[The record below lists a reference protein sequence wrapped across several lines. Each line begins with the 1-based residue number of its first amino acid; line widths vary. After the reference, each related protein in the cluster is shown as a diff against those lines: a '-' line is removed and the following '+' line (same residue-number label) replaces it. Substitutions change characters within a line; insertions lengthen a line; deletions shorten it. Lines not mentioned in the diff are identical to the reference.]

1 MKDRK
6 TKELS
11 ISQNLSKITIS
22 LSSFNKLDINEKN
35 ELLMEKIGT
44 LIYENMDYNKS
55 EETSKE
61 QKVMKKTR

>member
-1 MKDRK
+1 
-6 TKELS
+6 
-11 ISQNLSKITIS
+11 
-22 LSSFNKLDINEKN
+22 
-35 ELLMEKIGT
+35 MEKIGT